1 VSSTTV
7 AIELLSDRIDV
18 AAIKGGRV
26 LSSRRIPVEF
36 PSDPTAWV
44 KAVHEAG
51 DKLRPAIEEMSVRGA
66 PARLVYRS
74 PTQAVD
80 LASFEL
86 RAASQACAAA
96 TLPCLESLPY
106 SGTAALCD
114 ATVVGRDHSGPTRR
128 WHVVVAAERV
138 DVARTLVEMIEAAGL
153 TFESLVPMDAAIMAK
168 LVRRALDYKGAQHGW
183 LHFGK
188 HSSFFVIGGQGRV
201 RFERSIALGVE
212 TIVRSLTRPIRL
224 PDEEPIE
231 LDHETAKKIVHEH
244 GIPDTDD
251 AVLDSPP
258 LTRAHIMPQIQPV
271 LQRYV
276 VELRQS
282 LRFGLPENERDA
294 IDITVSGPG
303 STVPGLSELMAWELK
318 LKIAPDP
325 QYANFDYRSPAGK
338 GSELLDVMENRQFL
352 NLLNLQPGDTAN
364 RRQIER
370 LRRWLWSG
378 AAVALVVIA
387 FDAVRMS
394 SRLSD
399 TRREQKS
406 LEAAAAELK
415 SLQKTHQTLNAA
427 LTAMGEM
434 ELVIA
439 EEIGTRPDLR
449 AVLHELSRLAPESVR
464 LNSMRFAREGRVMTA
479 RLYGRAAHADK
490 QGRTELN
497 PFIEALQG
505 SPIFANAELKNV
517 DVDTVG
523 DGTGQRFEATF
534 DIILAPDASVLPKL
548 AADTEGG
555 DG

>member
-1 VSSTTV
+1 
-7 AIELLSDRIDV
+7 
-18 AAIKGGRV
+18 
-26 LSSRRIPVEF
+26 
-36 PSDPTAWV
+36 
-44 KAVHEAG
+44 
-51 DKLRPAIEEMSVRGA
+51 M
-66 PARLVYRS
+66 
-74 PTQAVD
+74 
-80 LASFEL
+80 
-86 RAASQACAAA
+86 
-96 TLPCLESLPY
+96 
-106 SGTAALCD
+106 
-114 ATVVGRDHSGPTRR
+114 
-128 WHVVVAAERV
+128 
-138 DVARTLVEMIEAAGL
+138 
-153 TFESLVPMDAAIMAK
+153 
-168 LVRRALDYKGAQHGW
+168 
-183 LHFGK
+183 
-188 HSSFFVIGGQGRV
+188 
-201 RFERSIALGVE
+201 
-212 TIVRSLTRPIRL
+212 
-224 PDEEPIE
+224 
-231 LDHETAKKIVHEH
+231 HEH

-251 AVLDSPP
+251 AVLDSPL

-325 QYANFDYRSPAGK
+325 QYAEFDYRSPAGK
-338 GSELLDVMENRQFL
+338 GSELLDVMEDRQFL

-364 RRQIER
+364 RRQIGR
-370 LRRWLWSG
+370 MRRWLWSG
-378 AAVALVVIA
+378 AAAALVVVA

-394 SRLSD
+394 ARLSD

-406 LEAAAAELK
+406 LEAAAAELQ
-415 SLQKTHQTLNAA
+415 SLQKTHRTLNAA

-439 EEIGTRPDLR
+439 EEIGARPDLR
-449 AVLHELSRLAPESVR
+449 AVLHELSRLAPDSVR
-464 LNSMRFAREGRVMTA
+464 LNSMRFARENRVMSA
-479 RLYGRAAHADK
+479 RLYGRAAHVDE

-497 PFIEALQG
+497 PFIEALQA

-517 DVDTVG
+517 DVGTAG

-548 AADTEGG
+548 AVGTEGG